1 MAPGVVFAMIANPI
15 NMKRKRDK
23 DVAEHFSRTSDP
35 FFYIIDNLI
44 GLLKSPREPLWS
56 IAHRVEGGAGQY
68 YEPGYYIGLSTSTY
82 SNRRTRDEMMEL
94 LETEYQDYLEW
105 LIWNPGWL

>member
-1 MAPGVVFAMIANPI
+1 MIANPI
-15 NMKRKRDK
+15 NMRKRDK
-23 DVAEHFSRTSDP
+23 DVAEHFGRTSAP
-35 FFYIIDNLI
+35 FFYTTDNLI
-44 GLLKSPREPLWS
+44 GLLKSPGVPLCS
-56 IAHRVEGGAGQY
+56 IAHRVEGGIGQY
-68 YEPGYYIGLSTSTY
+68 YVPDYYIGLSTSTY